1 MGLPPKADGPAS
13 SDLISR
19 IGDLYHRTLWRDA
32 RIAKELPEELGLKV
46 TRNQVHEI
54 RLEKGR
60 LRRTPDP
67 NSGRSYGRGWTQD
80 DLRRRAGHRAR
91 VDDIKKALQEVALL
105 ESKLAG
111 QGFVC

>member
-46 TRNQVHEI
+46 TRNQVQEI

-60 LRRTPDP
+60 QRRTPDP
-67 NSGRSYGRGWTQD
+67 NKHRSDNLKG
-80 DLRRRAGHRAR
+80 L
-91 VDDIKKALQEVALL
+91 
-105 ESKLAG
+105 
-111 QGFVC
+111 